1 MYVYCCCTERR
12 ISAELG
18 SYYCFGLVAQKL
30 NCKDGT
36 VKEAAFLSDISLDRM
51 FVERLARLFT
61 DYQLDPVHLLD
72 AVEDALE

>member
-1 MYVYCCCTERR
+1 MYVYCCYTERR

-18 SYYCFGLVAQKL
+18 SYYCFGLAAQKL

-36 VKEAAFLSDISLDRM
+36 IKDVASLPDISLNRR

-61 DYQLDPVHLLD
+61 EYQLDPVHLLD